1 MKHTSCQATR
11 DLLWVVNSPPLLI
24 TDQDRDDPIPEH
36 QRLQQADIDAEHLN
50 HFFTE
55 HRSRRVGRYFE
66 ALVSYWLKH
75 IRRVEI
81 VAESETIYEGQR
93 SVGEIDFI
101 FFDEQGR
108 LTHWE
113 VAVKFYL
120 FHSMRQTIPGQF
132 IGPNARDTLEQ
143 KRQKM
148 LERQLPLSLNH
159 FPAVKVRYPFLK
171 GRLFYHEQDQ
181 WTRTASEQIS
191 IHHLTGHWCRNS
203 ELAAYLQALFPQVAI
218 SQPSCHERHQVK
230 FRLLEKPFWLADEI
244 VNEDDGFLLTPE
256 SMLEMA
262 KRHFRSSNR
271 CLLVAHLVQTGDS
284 YFEAGRF
291 FVVPE
296 TWPEPRDS
304 H

>member
-1 MKHTSCQATR
+1 M
-11 DLLWVVNSPPLLI
+11 WVVNSPSLLV
-24 TDQDRDDPIPEH
+24 TDRDGDACMPEQH
-36 QRLQQADIDAEHLN
+36 RLVQGDIDAKHLN
-50 HFFTE
+50 RFLTE
-55 HRSRRVGRYFE
+55 HRSQRVGRYFE
-66 ALVSYWLKH
+66 ALVAYWLKY

-81 VAESETIYEGQR
+81 VVESETIYEDHR
-93 SVGEIDFI
+93 SVGEIDFL
-101 FFDEQGR
+101 FYDEQRR

-120 FHSMRQTIPGQF
+120 FQSMHGTSPGQF

-148 LERQLPLSLNH
+148 LEQQLPLSRNH
-159 FPAVKVRYPFLK
+159 FPAVEIRQPFLK
-171 GRLFYHEQDQ
+171 GRLFYHKKDEWAQI
-181 WTRTASEQIS
+181 ASEQIS
-191 IHHLTGHWCRNS
+191 THHLTGDWCRDS
-203 ELAAYLQALFPQVAI
+203 ELAAYLHTLRPPVART
-218 SQPSCHERHQVK
+218 QPSCDERQQVR

-244 VNEDDGFLLTPE
+244 VSKDDGLLLMTE

-262 KRHFRSSNR
+262 KQHFRSSNR
-271 CLLVAHLVQTGDS
+271 CLLVAHLVQAGDS
-284 YFEAGRF
+284 YLEAGRF

>member
-1 MKHTSCQATR
+1 MPA
-11 DLLWVVNSPPLLI
+11 
-24 TDQDRDDPIPEH
+24 H
-36 QRLQQADIDAEHLN
+36 QRLKQADIDAKHLN
-50 HFFTE
+50 NFLTE
-55 HRSRRVGRYFE
+55 HRSRQVGRYFE
-66 ALVSYWLKH
+66 VLVSYWLKH

-81 VAESETIYEGQR
+81 VAESETIYEDHR

-101 FFDEQGR
+101 FFDEQRR

-120 FHSMRQTIPGQF
+120 FHSMCGKMPGQF

-148 LERQLPLSLNH
+148 LERQLPLSRNH
-159 FPAVKVRYPFLK
+159 FPAVEVRYPFLK
-171 GRLFYHEQDQ
+171 GRLFYHKQDQ
-181 WTRTASEQIS
+181 CTQHASEQIS
-191 IHHLTGHWCRNS
+191 IHHLTGDWCRNS
-203 ELAAYLQALFPQVAI
+203 ELAAYLQTFFPQVAN
-218 SQPSCHERHQVK
+218 SQPACDERHQVR

-256 SMLEMA
+256 SMLDWA

-284 YFEAGRF
+284 YIEAGRF

-296 TWPEPRDS
+296 IWPEPRDS